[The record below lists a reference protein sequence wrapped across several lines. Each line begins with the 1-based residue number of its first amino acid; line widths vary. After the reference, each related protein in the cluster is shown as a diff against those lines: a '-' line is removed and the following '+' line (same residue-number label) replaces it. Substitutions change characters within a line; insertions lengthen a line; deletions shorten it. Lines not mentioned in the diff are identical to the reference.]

1 VAGLA
6 GGGGRGTAILRL
18 RLHKDCT
25 GGGGGGGGAGNFG
38 YHRMA
43 GKRLTEWGTE
53 RWFKI
58 STVTKKN
65 YDLNK
70 YPQLQ
75 WHITCFK
82 KHSFVL

>member
-6 GGGGRGTAILRL
+6 GGGGGWGTPILRL

-25 GGGGGGGGAGNFG
+25 GGGGGGAAGNFG

-43 GKRLTEWGTE
+43 GKRLAVWGTE

-58 STVTKKN
+58 STVNLKKLKN
-65 YDLNK
+65 
-70 YPQLQ
+70 
-75 WHITCFK
+75 
-82 KHSFVL
+82 